1 MAEFYEEAIQVFSEH
16 LNKNPTGE
24 LNEIRL
30 VISELLSHI
39 DRKSSI
45 ERSKLHS
52 LVERLS
58 NFTVFVPIPVPL
70 DSQTLFS
77 RGVKY
82 KESDGGNCYQ
92 TVSRLSY
99 IPNSSPI
106 KVQLGRLNPEGVA
119 MFYASLNGD
128 ANSIGAV
135 LSECSASSGD
145 IFNVLI
151 SSTNAK
157 TELKQPFNNLYLLPL
172 GIFDYLRR
180 GVPAPFLING
190 LYQKIYQL
198 MRNLLLPEA
207 MIATQLC
214 DAFITDILKRPSG
227 IELYEVTSLLG
238 DYCNQIDA
246 VDGIIFP
253 STKLNDHPNVAIK
266 PKSVD
271 TKLLYKET
279 LSLQVKEN
287 FGYGMYSYSPIA
299 TGALTSDKITWS
311 PIIHV

>member
-1 MAEFYEEAIQVFSEH
+1 MAEFYEDAVKVFSAH
-16 LNKNPTGE
+16 LNKNPAAE
-24 LNEIRL
+24 LSEIRR
-30 VISELLSHI
+30 VTSELLSHI
-39 DRKSSI
+39 DRKTSI
-45 ERSKLHS
+45 ESSKLHS

-58 NFTVFVPIPVPL
+58 NFTILVPIPIPL
-70 DSQTLFS
+70 DSQSLFS
-77 RGVKY
+77 RGVRY
-82 KESDGGNCYQ
+82 EEADGGVYYEN
-92 TVSRLSY
+92 VSRMSY
-99 IPNSSPI
+99 IPDTSPA
-106 KVQLGRLNPEGVA
+106 KAQLGRLNPEGVA

-135 LSECSASSGD
+135 LSECLANPGD
-145 IFNVLI
+145 IFNLLI

-180 GVPAPFLING
+180 GVPAPFLIND

-198 MRNLLLPEA
+198 MRAVLLPEA

-214 DAFITDILKRPSG
+214 DAFITDILKRPG
-227 IELYEVTSLLG
+227 CKELYEVTSLLG

-271 TKLLYKET
+271 TKLVYKEA

-299 TGALTSDKITWS
+299 AGIPISDKITWT
-311 PIIHV
+311 PIIHR